1 MVMGWAERLA
11 ECQGFQWDA
20 GNSAKIWRRHQVT
33 SAECEELF
41 FNHPLFAGQDERHSA
56 AEERLYA
63 LGQTDAARLLFVV
76 LTIRGP
82 LIRVISARDMSRRER
97 RAYLSS

>member
-1 MVMGWAERLA
+1 VMGWAERLA

-33 SAECEELF
+33 SECEELF
-41 FNHPLFAGQDERHSA
+41 FNHPLFVGQDERHSA

-82 LIRVISARDMSRRER
+82 LIHVISARDMSRRER
-97 RAYLSS
+97 RAYLSL